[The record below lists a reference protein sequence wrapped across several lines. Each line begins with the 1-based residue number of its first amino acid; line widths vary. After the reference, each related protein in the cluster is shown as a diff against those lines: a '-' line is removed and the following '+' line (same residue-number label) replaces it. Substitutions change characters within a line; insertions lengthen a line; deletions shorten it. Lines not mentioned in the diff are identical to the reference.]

1 MLLLRGVYGM
11 GILKPKSRS
20 IVGLDIEPGFLAAA
34 ELTATGSPT
43 LVRVATGT
51 LRPGLF
57 HDGEVVDV
65 EGLADQLKLFFQEWK
80 LPKRVRLG
88 IASQRAVVRVLEL
101 PAIEKD
107 SELEAAVRFQAQEE
121 LPMPIEQAVIDYR
134 VLERFG
140 AAENPRMRVLVVA
153 VRRDS
158 VESLLAATR
167 RAGLE
172 PELVDLSAFAI
183 VRALYIANGDA
194 VANGDSTSANGNGNG
209 NGNGVPA
216 AEQEAGGVAGEGPNG
231 TIYCYVG
238 GLTNLAIAT
247 GTTCIFNRVLPNGVE
262 SMAAALAERKGL
274 TLDHSREWL
283 RHVGLER
290 ELENI
295 EGEPDIIQETRTVL
309 VAGASRIADEVRLSL
324 EYYRGAVP
332 DARPV
337 DRVVMS
343 GPGIAIKGFP
353 AMLASELGMDVDPR
367 SLGPIQVSPGALD
380 NADAAQLTVAAGL
393 TLNEVTS

>member
-1 MLLLRGVYGM
+1 M
-11 GILKPKSRS
+11 GIFKAKSRS
-20 IVGLDIEPGFLAAA
+20 VVGLDIEPGFLAAA
-34 ELTATGSPT
+34 ELSAGPSPT

-80 LPKRVRLG
+80 LPKKVRLG

-101 PAIEKD
+101 PPIDKEA
-107 SELEAAVRFQAQEE
+107 ELEAAVRFQAQEE
-121 LPMPIEQAVIDYR
+121 LPMPIDQAVLDHR

-140 AAENPRMRVLVVA
+140 GDENPRMRVLVVA

-158 VESLLAATR
+158 VEHLLAAAR
-167 RAGLE
+167 RAGLD

-183 VRALYIANGDA
+183 VRALYVPNGS
-194 VANGDSTSANGNGNG
+194 NGANGNGH
-209 NGNGVPA
+209 
-216 AEQEAGGVAGEGPNG
+216 AGGEATEEAVTPTEGEFVEPAPQDGPNG

-247 GTTCIFNRVLPNGVE
+247 GTICMFNRVLPNGVE

-283 RHVGLER
+283 RHVGLDR
-290 ELENI
+290 ELEQI
-295 EGEPDIIQETRTVL
+295 EGEPDIVQEARAVL
-309 VAGASRIADEVRLSL
+309 LSGVARIADEVRLSL

-343 GPGIAIKGFP
+343 GPAIGIKGFSEK
-353 AMLASELGMDVDPR
+353 LESELGLEVDPR
-367 SLGPIQVSPGALD
+367 SLGPIQVNPGALD
-380 NADAAQLTVAAGL
+380 TADASQLTVAAGL
-393 TLNEVTS
+393 TLDEVSS

>member
-1 MLLLRGVYGM
+1 M

-34 ELTATGSPT
+34 ELSTAGSPT

-107 SELEAAVRFQAQEE
+107 AELEAAVRFQAQEE
-121 LPMPIEQAVIDYR
+121 LPMPIDQAVIDHR

-140 AAENPRMRVLVVA
+140 DAENPRMRVLVVA

-158 VESLLAATR
+158 VEHLLAATR

-183 VRALYIANGDA
+183 VRALY
-194 VANGDSTSANGNGNG
+194 VANGDSKGANGAENE
-209 NGNGVPA
+209 NGVPA
-216 AEQEAGGVAGEGPNG
+216 AEEETEGATGDEGPNG

-295 EGEPDIIQETRTVL
+295 DGEPDIIQETRTVL
-309 VAGASRIADEVRLSL
+309 LSGASRIADEVRLSL

-353 AMLASELGMDVDPR
+353 AMLESELGMEVDPR
-367 SLGPIQVSPGALD
+367 SLGPIQVNPGALD

>member
-1 MLLLRGVYGM
+1 M
-11 GILKPKSRS
+11 GILKQKSRS

-34 ELTATGSPT
+34 ELATSESPT

-107 SELEAAVRFQAQEE
+107 AELEAAVRFQAQEE
-121 LPMPIEQAVIDYR
+121 LPMPIDQAVIDHR

-140 AAENPRMRVLVVA
+140 EAENPRMRVLVVA

-158 VESLLAATR
+158 VEHLLAATR

-183 VRALYIANGDA
+183 VRALYMPNGGSKDTNGD
-194 VANGDSTSANGNGNG
+194 GNGTGNE
-209 NGNGVPA
+209 NGNGVPVAEEETEGA
-216 AEQEAGGVAGEGPNG
+216 AGDEGANG

-290 ELENI
+290 ELENVD
-295 EGEPDIIQETRTVL
+295 GEPDIIQETRTVL
-309 VAGASRIADEVRLSL
+309 LSGASRIADEVRLSL

-332 DARPV
+332 DAQPV

-353 AMLASELGMDVDPR
+353 AMLASELGMEVDPR